1 MSVRERGKGGH
12 QRPASIGDQGAETF
26 RVRKVT
32 RENRCSPSPD
42 SVFVKDG
49 LGVVVASREMA
60 ERHVTALGGA
70 RDQPPQGTLSH
81 LQCISASVQ
90 EGGGSSGGGALE
102 AWGVSGAPGRV
113 DRRIRRSAHVSGVL
127 GTRRKGLPGLCRGR
141 QEPKLLPERAAGGRA
156 TCTCTGIPVPI
167 KDGPGARKM
176 AVPSSLNG
184 MSRSEVA
191 PSPVT
196 PSPQHHQAGRLTT
209 GGINRQGSQ
218 MKGQEK

>member
-1 MSVRERGKGGH
+1 MYREY
-12 QRPASIGDQGAETF
+12 
-26 RVRKVT
+26 
-32 RENRCSPSPD
+32 
-42 SVFVKDG
+42 
-49 LGVVVASREMA
+49 
-60 ERHVTALGGA
+60 
-70 RDQPPQGTLSH
+70 
-81 LQCISASVQ
+81 SVQ
-90 EGGGSSGGGALE
+90 GGKASQGYAGIARSPNCCHSGL
-102 AWGVSGAPGRV
+102 
-113 DRRIRRSAHVSGVL
+113 
-127 GTRRKGLPGLCRGR
+127 
-141 QEPKLLPERAAGGRA
+141 QGGRA